1 MHEIDGSY
9 GEGGGQLVRTAVAL
23 SAMTGKAI
31 ALRNIRA
38 RRPRPGLAAQ
48 HLTAVRAV
56 ATLCRAEITG
66 LELGAREFTF
76 RPGGLQG
83 GHFDFN
89 VGTAGSV
96 ILVLQAALPAAF
108 ACGAPIHLRLTGGTD
123 VKAAPPLDYFRYVL
137 LPLLAKMGLSVNV
150 TVLRRGYYPR
160 GGGEI
165 EVSLPPVKEL
175 RPLCMDTAGAAHE
188 IEGIIHT
195 ANLPGHIA
203 ERMRQAALR
212 KLQGFGNAHVDCQRL
227 GRNEATGQGGAVV
240 LWARTPCVLLG
251 AAATVERG
259 VPAERIGEE
268 AAQALSD
275 EISAGA
281 TLDIHASD
289 QLLIYLALA
298 QGASRLLLRSLTSH
312 AQTTLWLLRQFLPL
326 RFQTTQRGELTCLDL
341 IPR

>member
-23 SAMTGKAI
+23 SAMTGRAI

-38 RRPRPGLAAQ
+38 RRPKPGLAAQ

-56 ATLCRAEITG
+56 AALCRAEITG

-76 RPGGLQG
+76 RPGGLHG

-96 ILVLQAALPAAF
+96 ILVLQAVLPAAF

-137 LPLLAKMGLSVNV
+137 LPLLARMGLSVNV

-165 EVSLPPVKEL
+165 EVSLPPVKQL
-175 RPLCMDTAGAAHE
+175 LPLSLDTPGTVHE

-203 ERMRQAALR
+203 ERMRQAALH
-212 KLQGFGNAHVDCQRL
+212 KLNGFEKAHIDCQRL
-227 GRNEATGQGGAVV
+227 GRNEAIGQGGTIV
-240 LWARTPCVLLG
+240 LWARTPRVLLG
-251 AAATVERG
+251 AAATAERG
-259 VPAERIGEE
+259 VPAERIGGE

-281 TLDIHASD
+281 TVDIHASD

-298 QGASRLLLRSLTSH
+298 QGASRLLLRSFTSH

-326 RFQTTQRGELTCLDL
+326 RFQTTQTGELTCLDI

>member
-31 ALRNIRA
+31 ALHNIRA
-38 RRPRPGLAAQ
+38 RRPKPGLAAQ

-56 ATLCRAEITG
+56 AALCRAEITG

-76 RPGGLQG
+76 RPGGLHG

-96 ILVLQAALPAAF
+96 ILVLQAVLPAAF
-108 ACGAPIHLRLTGGTD
+108 ACGAPVHLRLTGGTD

-137 LPLLAKMGLSVNV
+137 LPLLARMGLSVDV
-150 TVLRRGYYPR
+150 KVLRRGYYPR

-165 EVSLPPVKEL
+165 EVSLPPVKQL
-175 RPLCMDTAGAAHE
+175 LPLGLDTLGAVRE

-203 ERMRQAALR
+203 ERMRQAALH
-212 KLQGFGNAHVDCQRL
+212 KLQGFENTHIDCQRL
-227 GRNEATGQGGAVV
+227 GRNEAIGQGGAIV
-240 LWARTPCVLLG
+240 LWTRTLHTLLG
-251 AAATVERG
+251 AASTAERG

-268 AAQALSD
+268 AAQGLSD

-281 TLDIHASD
+281 TVDIHASD

-298 QGASRLLLRSLTSH
+298 QGASRLLLRSFTSH

-326 RFQTTQRGELTCLDL
+326 RFQAIQTGGLTCLDI